1 MSIKPLAL
9 KKGDLIG
16 IMSPSSTVVAPDLVA
31 GIEILESRGFMV
43 EVHPQT
49 YMQNHSSA
57 GTHADKINALHDLY
71 GKKEIRALIASGGG
85 NRALHLLDQIDYGH
99 IRRHPKIIMG
109 FSDVT
114 ALLNAFNAR
123 AAMTTFH
130 GPVLK
135 WLSRTVDLDHNF
147 DLLSGKKVSYPIDQ
161 AEIIHTGTAHGP
173 LIGGNLT
180 VFSHLIGT
188 RYMPK
193 IDGSILF
200 LEDINEEI
208 SNLDRLFLRL
218 RRTGVLDRIS
228 GLVLGQFTDPK
239 DTGKKPFGFSL
250 EEIFREHTQGL
261 KIPIITNAPFGHTDM
276 LYTMPVGCPARLSVR
291 RQGHKLALALTEPAV
306 KL

>member
-1 MSIKPLAL
+1 MTIKPPAL
-9 KKGDLIG
+9 KQGDLIG
-16 IMSPSSTVVAPDLVA
+16 IMSPSSAVEKGDLDS
-31 GIEILESRGFMV
+31 GIKLLENRGFNV
-43 EVHPQT
+43 EIHPQT
-49 YMQNHSSA
+49 YLKHHSSA
-57 GTHADKINALHDLY
+57 GTSAQKISALHDFWSR
-71 GKKEIRALIASGGG
+71 KDMRAIIAAGGG
-85 NRALHLLDQIDYGH
+85 NRALHLLDDIDYGH

-135 WLSRTVDLDHNF
+135 WLPRTTDLDHAF
-147 DLLSGKKVSYPIDQ
+147 DLMAGKKVSYPMNDTQ
-161 AEIIHTGTAHGP
+161 IIHTGVAHGP

-188 RYMPK
+188 KYMPK
-193 IDGSILF
+193 MDGAILF
-200 LEDINEEI
+200 LEDVNEET

-218 RRTGVLDRIS
+218 RRTGVMDRIS
-228 GLVLGQFTDPK
+228 GLVLGQFSDSK

-261 KIPIITNAPFGHTDM
+261 KIPIVTNAPFGHVDT
-276 LYTMPVGCPARLSVR
+276 LYTMPIGTPTRLSVR
-291 RQGHKLALALTEPAV
+291 RQGHRVSLTLSEPAV
-306 KL
+306 KI

>member
-1 MSIKPLAL
+1 MTIKPPAL
-9 KKGDLIG
+9 KQGDLIG
-16 IMSPSSTVVAPDLVA
+16 IMAPSSTAEASELAA
-31 GIEILESRGFMV
+31 GIKLLEDRGFNV

-49 YMQNHSSA
+49 YFKDHSSA
-57 GTHADKINALHDLY
+57 GTSTQKVSALHDLWAR
-71 GKKEIRALIASGGG
+71 KDMRAIIAAGGG
-85 NRALHLLDQIDYGH
+85 NRSLHMLDQIDYGH

-135 WLSRTVDLDHNF
+135 WLPRTKDIDHNF
-147 DLLSGKKVSYPIDQ
+147 DLLAGKKVSYPMDPT
-161 AEIIHTGTAHGP
+161 EIIHTGVAHGP

-188 RYMPK
+188 KYMPK
-193 IDGSILF
+193 VDGAILF
-200 LEDINEEI
+200 LEDVNEEV

-218 RRTGVLDRIS
+218 RRTGVMDRIS
-228 GLVLGQFTDPK
+228 GLVLGQFSDSK

-250 EEIFREHTQGL
+250 EDVFREHTQGL
-261 KIPIITNAPFGHTDM
+261 KIPIVTNAPFGHTDT
-276 LYTMPVGCPARLSVR
+276 LYTMPVGSPARLSVR
-291 RQGHKLALALTEPAV
+291 RQGHRVSLTLSEPAV
-306 KL
+306 KI

>member
-1 MSIKPLAL
+1 MTIKPPAL

-16 IMSPSSTVVAPDLVA
+16 IMSPSSSTEPSELAA
-31 GIEILESRGFMV
+31 GIKLLEDRGFAV
-43 EVHPQT
+43 EIHPQT
-49 YMQNHSSA
+49 YLKDRSSA
-57 GTHADKINALHDLY
+57 GTHDDKINALHDFY
-71 GKKEIRALIASGGG
+71 ARKDVRAIIAAGGG
-85 NRALHLLDQIDYGH
+85 NRALHLLDRVDYGH
-99 IRRHPKIIMG
+99 VRRHPKIIMG

-135 WLSRTVDLDHNF
+135 WLPRTQDLDHNF
-147 DLLSGKKVSYPIDQ
+147 DLMAGKKVSYPMGN
-161 AEIIHTGTAHGP
+161 AEILHTGIAHGP

-188 RYMPK
+188 KYMPK
-193 IDGSILF
+193 VDGAILF
-200 LEDINEEI
+200 VEDVNEEF

-228 GLVLGQFTDPK
+228 GLVLGQFSDSK

-261 KIPIITNAPFGHTDM
+261 RIPIVANAPFGHTDT
-276 LYTMPVGCPARLSVR
+276 LYTMPVGNPARLSVR
-291 RQGHKLALALTEPAV
+291 RQGNQISLSLSEPAV